1 MQNLIDLSRKLASGK
16 LKSRSLVEDCL
27 ARIDEPAGEGARAF
41 LTVYRERALAEAD
54 RWDEARQKGWGVPR
68 FAGVPISIKD
78 LFDVAGERTRA
89 GSRVLDED
97 PPARADATAIER
109 LRRAGFVIVGKTN
122 MTEFA
127 YSGLGINNHFG
138 TPSSPFDRKT
148 GRIPGGSTSGG
159 AVSVADGMAAAT
171 IGTDTGGSCRIPAA
185 FCGIVGFR
193 PTPVRVPRAGVVPL
207 SKTVN
212 SVGPLATSVSCCAV
226 LNSILSG
233 GDGADEESFREI
245 GLRLGVVEN
254 YVTAHIEPEVAH
266 AWEAALSR
274 LSRRG
279 VSLTPLSLPE
289 LEELPTINAKGGV
302 IGAEAYAW
310 HRRRLETRGAIYDP
324 WIRGRIEVGGGQSA
338 ADYIDVQEARAR
350 IIESVGRRTRVFD
363 AVVMPT
369 VQIAPPELAPLQ
381 DDALAMKVNALCL
394 RNTAIANF
402 LDRPAISMPC
412 HAPDSA
418 PVGFML
424 MGETGGDRRLLSV
437 ARGIEYIVRMR

>member
-27 ARIDEPAGEGARAF
+27 ARIDEPLGEGARAF

-54 RWDEARQKGWGVPR
+54 RWDEARQMGWGVPR

-97 PPARADATAIER
+97 PPARADAPAIER

-127 YSGLGINNHFG
+127 YSGLGVNKHFG
-138 TPSSPFDRKT
+138 TPASPFDRAT

-193 PTPVRVPRAGVVPL
+193 PTPVRVPREGVVPL
-207 SKTVN
+207 SKTVD

-226 LNSILSG
+226 LDSILSG
-233 GDGADEESFREI
+233 GGGDDEESFREI

-254 YVTAHIEPEVAH
+254 YVTENIDPEVART
-266 AWEAALSR
+266 WEATLSR

-289 LEELPTINAKGGV
+289 LGELPAINAKGGV

-324 WIRGRIEVGGGQSA
+324 WIRARIEAGAGQSA

-350 IIESVGRRTRVFD
+350 VIASIRRRTQVFD

-369 VQIAPPELAPLQ
+369 VQIVPPELAPLQ

-402 LDRPAISMPC
+402 LDRPAISIPC
-412 HAPDSA
+412 HAPDCA

-437 ARGIEYIVRMR
+437 ARGIEYIIRMR